1 MRRTFIV
8 RVSLAAMGLLALAP
22 PDLAAQ
28 TANAP
33 GALTMEQLE
42 KMAIG
47 HPAFSEASLRAE
59 AARSRIGQAGAFP
72 NPEIGYVGEEIP
84 LQGDTPGGRHG
95 VFVEQVIP
103 LGGKRGLSRGVAEQ
117 ETRRLDALVGVQRQ
131 ALLTHV
137 RQLAYSAAAAAR
149 RVELRDRL
157 SQLADETV
165 VVTRQLYNIGSAD
178 QPDVLQAETQADLAR
193 LAAEEARSDQL
204 RIWRMLAAAVDE
216 PGLPLQALAIDLDGP
231 LPAIDLDVERE
242 RLIRDSP
249 EMKVLSALIER
260 EEAALKRAQREP
272 APDLFLRGAPL
283 YNREP
288 RETASRPAGW
298 ETSIEVGVRVPLFDR
313 NRGAIDG
320 AATDAAVARHASE
333 RAKLD
338 LESRLADAFADYA
351 GARRRAEVLKGE
363 ALPRA
368 ERAYEMYRA
377 RYKEMAAPY
386 PRVLTAQQTLIELSV
401 AYLDAVEVAWRS
413 AALIQGT
420 LVAPRAVMER

>member
-1 MRRTFIV
+1 
-8 RVSLAAMGLLALAP
+8 
-22 PDLAAQ
+22 
-28 TANAP
+28 
-33 GALTMEQLE
+33 
-42 KMAIG
+42 
-47 HPAFSEASLRAE
+47 
-59 AARSRIGQAGAFP
+59 
-72 NPEIGYVGEEIP
+72 
-84 LQGDTPGGRHG
+84 
-95 VFVEQVIP
+95 VIP

-117 ETRRLDALVGVQRQ
+117 EARRLDALVGVQRQ

-157 SQLADETV
+157 SQLATETV
-165 VVTRQLYNIGSAD
+165 AVTRQLYNIGSVD
-178 QPDVLQAETQADLAR
+178 QPDVLQAETEADLAR

-204 RIWRMLAAAVDE
+204 RIWRMLAAAVDK
-216 PGLPLQALAIDLDGP
+216 PGLPLQALALDLDGP
-231 LPAIDLDVERE
+231 LPTIDLDVQRE
-242 RLIRDSP
+242 RLVRDSA
-249 EMKVLSALIER
+249 EMKVVSALIDR

-288 RETASRPAGW
+288 RETASRQAGW

-338 LESRLADAFADYA
+338 LESRLADAFGDYA

-368 ERAYEMYRA
+368 ERAFEMYRA

-420 LVAPRAVMER
+420 LVPPRAGMER